1 MDAAVRW
8 ASSPDP
14 WKWAPTAYSGE
25 DRNPGCATPRG
36 WSRSEWISVADVRQS
51 YWRTTDEVDV
61 DVDASAEEV
70 ETDAEAVEVEPL
82 TQELAEEAWAPE
94 VHRILTRVAGTYQG
108 LIEYAELGA
117 EVKEAAGIRS
127 SRPVRSWIGPV
138 LCRVA
143 QENHARN
150 EPALTSLVVHKADG
164 IVGVGY
170 DEALT
175 LAGIPPI
182 EDPVAREKH
191 AAQARLECYRW
202 AGATMPASGGRAAVS
217 PRFEQIQA
225 RLRKERR
232 AAEQPTICTSC
243 YMAIPPTG
251 VCDNCG

>member
-1 MDAAVRW
+1 M
-8 ASSPDP
+8 
-14 WKWAPTAYSGE
+14 
-25 DRNPGCATPRG
+25 
-36 WSRSEWISVADVRQS
+36 
-51 YWRTTDEVDV
+51 
-61 DVDASAEEV
+61 
-70 ETDAEAVEVEPL
+70 
-82 TQELAEEAWAPE
+82 
-94 VHRILTRVAGTYQG
+94 HRILTRVAGTYQG

-117 EVKEAAGIRS
+117 EVQEAASIRS

-175 LAGIPPI
+175 LAGIAPI

>member
-117 EVKEAAGIRS
+117 EVQEAAGIRS

>member
-1 MDAAVRW
+1 
-8 ASSPDP
+8 
-14 WKWAPTAYSGE
+14 
-25 DRNPGCATPRG
+25 
-36 WSRSEWISVADVRQS
+36 VADVRQS
-51 YWRTTDEVDV
+51 YWRTADEVGG
-61 DVDASAEEV
+61 DVDASAEET
-70 ETDAEAVEVEPL
+70 ENEAGAAEIEPL
-82 TQELAEEAWAPE
+82 TQERAEEAWAPE
-94 VHRILTRVAGTYQG
+94 VHRILARVAGTYQG

-117 EVKEAAGIRS
+117 EVQEASGIRS

-143 QENHARN
+143 QDNHARS
-150 EPALTSLVVHKADG
+150 EPALTALVVHKADG

-175 LAGIPPI
+175 LAGVDPI